1 MIRSHLLKWI
11 LLAVTLAIL
20 GGLLFS
26 LFETQSELD
35 QAISLIKQSRA
46 LISDSNKLLLDQKQ
60 VISELQERNEGLGR
74 KLKTIDSLNSAI
86 LEKLDSDLNGM
97 QSGVGQIKKVLSV
110 SEELNH
116 PE

>member
-1 MIRSHLLKWI
+1 MIRSHLFKWFA
-11 LLAVTLAIL
+11 LAVTLAIL
-20 GGLLFS
+20 AGLSFS

-35 QAISLIKQSRA
+35 QAILLIKQSRS

-60 VISELQERNEGLGR
+60 VISDLQVRNEGLGR
-74 KLKTIDSLNSAI
+74 KLKKIDSLNAAI
-86 LEKLDSDLNGM
+86 LAKLDSDLDGM
-97 QSGVGQIKKVLSV
+97 QSGVGQIKNVLSD